1 MKDFLKKI
9 NIKLKN
15 FRMPTITSKGFLLIG
30 IYIIIGQNYFILK
43 SLKNDVK
50 KVEVQNPVSVYG
62 SVGVN
67 NRVDVTGSVWVNGQV
82 NVENTVDMNLYSING
97 YRNFFNNPRK
107 GDNDEFYTIPVINF
121 GY

>member
-1 MKDFLKKI
+1 
-9 NIKLKN
+9 
-15 FRMPTITSKGFLLIG
+15 MPTITSKGFLLIG

-97 YRNFFNNPRK
+97 YRNFFKNPRK